1 MTLYQTYEQEILK
14 GMDISDNLIQHQI
27 EGYERELGLPLEPLE
42 RIQDFLDEYNRVT
55 EQNFNLRYYQLL
67 ALLFTE
73 CFLSDAAAS
82 GAPNE
87 KNMLAYWMATGSGK
101 TLVMHLNILQYL
113 HHFCEKDD
121 FRLQLFLTTPLAGL
135 IQQHRRELEPY
146 VRKLNE
152 VYNNRLELT
161 IDTTQALLQKPDDY
175 FRLSDD
181 ENVQRLILVDEAHI
195 GLSSK
200 ESSEF
205 RKLRGRLNVGSS
217 FLFEYSATFH
227 NVAKELKAEYDKSI
241 IYRYDYA
248 RFYSDGYGKDH
259 FFKPIAADVVADA
272 DTEIRD
278 NLNECFRVMEEKLQT
293 FKNLHQSEETDI
305 DLTYHRP
312 LMAFMGHTV
321 ENPCK
326 EGGNDEVSDIQKVLD
341 FLAALTDAE
350 RQRFRSVFGGDIIG
364 PLVVARNPDNNNE
377 LLLSY
382 GEGEKWGMINVGDGL
397 RFYNGI
403 ENGRIE
409 KRAEAITTP
418 RLRFENL
425 DDEASPINVLIG
437 SRKFAEGWNSYRL
450 SVIDLVNLGSAKGNL
465 IIQIFG
471 RGVRLR
477 GKGGDGKRRYL
488 PHNPNYYL
496 LRPNDREDDIRRLET
511 LTVFSLRRSYLERF
525 IEEVHAGGV
534 PLLHTFKVPVKSTF
548 FRLDAS
554 TSVSFEDYRGK
565 LPIFKQKGNMDS
577 GIKRVFIREGNIRYT
592 YLEKQARLQ
601 SAPTATDSARIEK
614 AARLKS
620 APTEAHSQHLQSKTT
635 TTDSQRAQSKT
646 TTDSARLEK
655 QARLQSAPTATDS
668 TRAQSALI
676 GDSSSEKSGT
686 IKGWRVQTLDY
697 RTDRTRD
704 IPNIIEDLRRVNDRY
719 RRYLNRAGLAAVIH
733 REAQKNQLQIY
744 VDKRIPT
751 IDDFLM
757 LVTEIR
763 YQKPAEDPVAWAD
776 RLNRRVVID
785 VIRKLRNRINAHINS
800 ANYVY
805 EPLAREDFIYHY
817 TVTKEFQTR
826 EAYEAFRAEVDNA
839 REARE
844 NPESEIRKSL
854 VLRLE
859 KHHRHI
865 YEPLLLAPGMS
876 VQATDWE
883 DGEIKVSPDRLNAGE
898 KKFVKDLMAYLRR
911 HAHNNRYEFYLMR
924 NVGKIG
930 IYLESD
936 EGCYFPDFV
945 LWAIDTTQE
954 VTHVLFIDPKGQRD
968 ISDDTTREYHPKVRL
983 ARKSEDKTL
992 VRLEK
997 QLAAAQG
1004 GTFHLNSFILLRD
1017 SSELGNGQTAEWIA
1031 ENMEDYHILRLNWH
1045 EKTEEGYTSRF
1056 SERKSYLE
1064 VMFERAGIAL

>member
-73 CFLSDAAAS
+73 CFLSDAVAS

-175 FRLSDD
+175 FRLSED

-200 ESSEF
+200 DSSEF

-272 DTEIRD
+272 ETEIRD

-293 FKNLHQSEETDI
+293 FKNLRQSEETDI

-321 ENPCK
+321 ENPNK
-326 EGGNDEVSDIQKVLD
+326 EGDNDEVSDIQKVLD
-341 FLAALTDAE
+341 FLAALTDTE

-364 PLVVARNPDNNNE
+364 PLVVARNPENNNE

-397 RFYNGI
+397 RFYNSI

-488 PHNPNYYL
+488 THNRDYYL
-496 LRPNDREDDIRRLET
+496 LRRNDREDDIRRLET

-534 PLLHTFKVPVKSTF
+534 PLLHTFKVPVNSTF

-565 LPIFKQKGNMDS
+565 LPIFKQKGNTDR

-592 YLEKQARLQ
+592 YLETVARLQ
-601 SAPTATDSARIEK
+601 SAPT
-614 AARLKS
+614 
-620 APTEAHSQHLQSKTT
+620 PAHSQHLQS
-635 TTDSQRAQSKT
+635 
-646 TTDSARLEK
+646 
-655 QARLQSAPTATDS
+655 APTPADS
-668 TRAQSALI
+668 TRAQSAPI
-676 GDSSSEKSGT
+676 GDSSSEKNGT

-704 IPNIIEDLRRVNDRY
+704 IPNVIEDLRRVNDKY

-751 IDDFLM
+751 IDDFLT

-763 YQKPAEDPVAWAD
+763 YQKPTEDPVAWAD

-805 EPLAREDFIYHY
+805 EPLAREDFIYQY

-839 REARE
+839 REERE

-854 VLRLE
+854 VLSLG

-876 VQATDWE
+876 VRATDWE

-898 KKFVKDLMAYLRR
+898 KKFVEDLTAYLQQYAR
-911 HAHNNRYEFYLMR
+911 NNSRYEFYLMR

-954 VTHVLFIDPKGQRD
+954 ITHVLFIDPKGQRD
-968 ISDDTTREYHPKVRL
+968 ISDDRTREYHPKVRL

-992 VRLEK
+992 VTLEK

-1045 EKTEEGYTSRF
+1045 EKTEEGSTSRF

>member
-73 CFLSDAAAS
+73 CFLSDAVAS

-175 FRLSDD
+175 FRLSED

-200 ESSEF
+200 DSSEF

-227 NVAKELKAEYDKSI
+227 NVAKELKAEYDNSI

-259 FFKPIAADVVADA
+259 FFKPIAADIVADA
-272 DTEIRD
+272 ETEIRD

-293 FKNLHQSEETDI
+293 FKNLRQSEETDI

-321 ENPCK
+321 ENPNK
-326 EGGNDEVSDIQKVLD
+326 EGDNDEVSDIQKVLD

-364 PLVVARNPDNNNE
+364 PLVVARNPENNNE

-397 RFYNGI
+397 RFYNSI

-488 PHNPNYYL
+488 THNRDYYL
-496 LRPNDREDDIRRLET
+496 LRRNDMEDDIRRLET

-592 YLEKQARLQ
+592 YLEKTARLQ
-601 SAPTATDSARIEK
+601 SAPTA
-614 AARLKS
+614 
-620 APTEAHSQHLQSKTT
+620 AH
-635 TTDSQRAQSKT
+635 
-646 TTDSARLEK
+646 
-655 QARLQSAPTATDS
+655 S
-668 TRAQSALI
+668 TRAQSAPI

-704 IPNIIEDLRRVNDRY
+704 IPNVIEDLRRVNDKY

-751 IDDFLM
+751 IDDFLT

-805 EPLAREDFIYHY
+805 EPLALEDFIYQY

-826 EAYEAFRAEVDNA
+826 EAYDAFLAEVDNA

-876 VQATDWE
+876 VRATDWE
-883 DGEIKVSPDRLNAGE
+883 DGEIKVSPDWLNAGE
-898 KKFVKDLMAYLRR
+898 KKFVEDLTAYLQQYAR
-911 HAHNNRYEFYLMR
+911 NNSRYEFYLMR

-954 VTHVLFIDPKGQRD
+954 ITHVLFIDPKGQRD
-968 ISDDTTREYHPKVRL
+968 ISDDRTREYHPKVRL

-997 QLAAAQG
+997 QLAAVQG

-1045 EKTEEGYTSRF
+1045 EKTEEGSTSRF

>member
-73 CFLSDAAAS
+73 CFLSDAVAS

-200 ESSEF
+200 DSSEF

-293 FKNLHQSEETDI
+293 FKNLRQSEETDI

-321 ENPCK
+321 ENPNK
-326 EGGNDEVSDIQKVLD
+326 EGDNDEVSDIQKVLD

-364 PLVVARNPDNNNE
+364 PLVVARNPENNNE

-488 PHNPNYYL
+488 THNPNYYL
-496 LRPNDREDDIRRLET
+496 LRRNDRENDIRRLET

-534 PLLHTFKVPVKSTF
+534 PLLHTFKVPVNSTF

-554 TSVSFEDYRGK
+554 TSVSFEDYQGK
-565 LPIFKQKGNMDS
+565 LPIFKQKGNTDS

-592 YLEKQARLQ
+592 YLEKTARLQ
-601 SAPTATDSARIEK
+601 SAT
-614 AARLKS
+614 
-620 APTEAHSQHLQSKTT
+620 
-635 TTDSQRAQSKT
+635 T

-655 QARLQSAPTATDS
+655 QARLQSAPTATEDSARLEKQARLQSAPTPADSQHLQSAPTAADS
-668 TRAQSALI
+668 TCAQSAPI
-676 GDSSSEKSGT
+676 GDSSSEKNGT

-704 IPNIIEDLRRVNDRY
+704 IPNVIEDLRRVNDKY

-751 IDDFLM
+751 IDDFLT

-763 YQKPAEDPVAWAD
+763 YQKPTEDPVAWAD

-805 EPLAREDFIYHY
+805 EPLAREDFIYQY

-854 VLRLE
+854 VLSLR

-876 VQATDWE
+876 VRATDWE

-898 KKFVKDLMAYLRR
+898 KKFVEDLTAYLQQYAR
-911 HAHNNRYEFYLMR
+911 NNRYEFYLMR

-954 VTHVLFIDPKGQRD
+954 ITHILFIDPKGQRD
-968 ISDDTTREYHPKVRL
+968 ISDDRTREYHPKVRL

-992 VRLEK
+992 VTLEK

-1017 SSELGNGQTAEWIA
+1017 SSELGNGQTAEWIV
-1031 ENMEDYHILRLNWH
+1031 ENMEDYHIFRLNWH
-1045 EKTEEGYTSRF
+1045 EKTEEGSTSRF